1 MLGAQSVPR
10 FTDTSAGTTAPPA
23 AIAASTINCMVKAS
37 PLIDQTHFKFVDVS
51 YSGSVNFLLRK
62 AYIPESRCYN
72 RLGSDSVN
80 SATTVLEKR
89 SQAPFAPGK
98 RRCRVLDAP
107 VHRPV
112 ERQNRKPWDF
122 RNMSGSSFLARRLSR

>member
-10 FTDTSAGTTAPPA
+10 FTDTSAETTAPPA
-23 AIAASTINCMVKAS
+23 AIAATTIDWSKVS
-37 PLIDQTHFKFVDVS
+37 PLIDHTHFKFVNVN

-72 RLGSDSVN
+72 RLGSDPVN
-80 SATTVLEKR
+80 SATTVLEKQ

-112 ERQNRKPWDF
+112 ERQNPTLGFSEYVWQ
-122 RNMSGSSFLARRLSR
+122 